1 MKLSK
6 RWVFCL
12 ALLGGTACGD
22 SSTLKVPGTNGSG
35 GAVSPQASGGSGGS
49 GSGGCSCTVGAGGSG
64 GVVPA
69 DVMPG
74 VGGVRGQDSGLG
86 TGGISFR
93 DAAPTDVV
101 DAKMVQPEA
110 PPDVPSGTPDAH
122 RFDAIGETGGP
133 VEAGGS
139 GGASGSG
146 GAVGTGGSSCSN
158 VSPCGGDVVGTWAVT
173 SSCLKVTGQADMS
186 SVGMG
191 CASAPVLGFLYVSGT
206 WTANANGTYS
216 DNTTTSGNEQLTL
229 PSSCQEVSGT
239 TVTCDLIGGVLQ
251 ALGYYDARCGGS
263 RGCTCPV
270 LVKQTGSIG
279 LVSADPQT
287 NGTYTTSG
295 NVVTIDGA
303 MKYSY
308 CVSGSKMTWTPQSTS
323 PTTTGTVEFQKQ

>member
-1 MKLSK
+1 
-6 RWVFCL
+6 
-12 ALLGGTACGD
+12 
-22 SSTLKVPGTNGSG
+22 
-35 GAVSPQASGGSGGS
+35 
-49 GSGGCSCTVGAGGSG
+49 
-64 GVVPA
+64 
-69 DVMPG
+69 MPG